1 MRHVRPFILM
11 ALMGLVAQTAEAQIQ
26 PQTQFQR
33 GPSRQDRRLGSLLD
47 QLREYAWSYRQELN
61 FFQRAPEYEALVA
74 LRYHLRNKAARVV
87 ELEQTGQ
94 GDGPEQKALA
104 REMQQYA
111 RDFYR
116 LTRQLEER
124 TDAGPRDQV
133 RLHADS
139 LTELAVEIRVIVGRL
154 NEALHID
161 YRWGGRGDG
170 PSIGQPYQPYR
181 PGSFPQYERPT
192 GREIR

>member
-1 MRHVRPFILM
+1 MRHVRWFVLP
-11 ALMGLVAQTAEAQIQ
+11 ALIGLFTQSAGAQI
-26 PQTQFQR
+26 QTQFQTQAQR
-33 GPSRQDRRLGSLLD
+33 DLSRQDRRLGRLLD

-61 FFQRAPEYEALVA
+61 FFQRAPEYETLVA

-94 GDGPEQKALA
+94 GDGPEQQTLA
-104 REMQQYA
+104 REMQQFA

-116 LTRQLEER
+116 YTRQLEER
-124 TDAGPRDQV
+124 TTVGPRDQV
-133 RLHADS
+133 HLHAES
-139 LTELAVEIRVIVGRL
+139 MTEMAVEIRVIVGRL

-161 YRWGGRGDG
+161 YRGGRGDG
-170 PSIGQPYQPYR
+170 PPIVQPYR
-181 PGSFPQYERPT
+181 PGTFPQYERPS